1 LGVHLSGPALSE
13 GAEGMEKK
21 YEFTID
27 IQRKIVAMLF
37 SDEKAFKENLE
48 FIKPEY
54 FENPPLREI
63 VSILRDFFDRYGKTP
78 TKEEFLEELETFIN
92 KEVKRHNG
100 FLIDEYLDTAKKVL
114 AFDKTADF
122 DYVKDKVVDFAR
134 YQSMKHAIVEA
145 AEKLLRK
152 KDFEGIVRDIN
163 EAANVGIQESE
174 VRCLADIKAE
184 KVKWLW
190 EDRIPSGKLS
200 LLVGDPGAGKSFFTI
215 FLASRISKGEC
226 WPDCMNKSIDS
237 GRVLLLSAEDSPHD
251 TIRPRADWAG
261 ADVNKIDIVECSKD
275 KSGRIRLFNLSQ
287 DINRLEKMLKK
298 DRNYKLV
305 VIDPLSAYVGRI
317 DTHRDSD
324 VRSTL
329 GPLSFLAEKYNVSVL
344 GVLHFNKNSSLKAIY
359 RILGS
364 IGFIAAART
373 VWLIA
378 RDRDDENEKRRF
390 FAPIKNNLAPPTKP
404 LAFCIEKGRLV
415 FESMPI
421 ENFDIEEVLAP
432 VERASETK
440 RAKDFLLDILRN
452 GPMPQKEIKSTSREE
467 GISWGTL
474 RRAKNKMNIKSFKKG
489 GIGGQWLW
497 ELMEVDRLQRL
508 AEEEAEKRTKS
519 EEEN

>member
-1 LGVHLSGPALSE
+1 
-13 GAEGMEKK
+13 MEKK

-27 IQRKIVAMLF
+27 NQRKIVAMLF
-37 SDEKAFKENLE
+37 SDEKAFSENLE
-48 FIKPEY
+48 LIKPEY
-54 FENPPLREI
+54 FDNPPLRKI
-63 VSILRDFFDRYGKTP
+63 VSILKEFCEKYGKAP
-78 TKEEFLEELETFIN
+78 TKDEFLEELDTFVC
-92 KEVKRHNG
+92 KEVKRQKN
-100 FLIDEYLDTAKKVL
+100 FPIDAYLDTATNVWDVGKK
-114 AFDKTADF
+114 TDF
-122 DYVKDKVVDFAR
+122 EYVKDKVVDFAR
-134 YQSMKHAIVEA
+134 SQAMMHALLEAVEK
-145 AEKLLRK
+145 KLKK

-163 EAANVGIQESE
+163 EAANVGSLESE
-174 VRCLADIKAE
+174 VKCLADIEAE

-190 EDRIPSGKLS
+190 EDRIPAGKFS

-215 FLASRISKGEC
+215 FMASQISKGES
-226 WPDCMNKSIDS
+226 WPDCNNESIET
-237 GRVLLLSAEDSPHD
+237 GRILLLSAEDSPRD
-251 TIRPRADWAG
+251 TIRPRADLAE
-261 ADVNKIDIVECSKD
+261 ADVNNIDIVECSKD
-275 KSGRIRLFNLSQ
+275 KSGRIRLFNLTQ
-287 DINRLEKMLKK
+287 DINRLDEMLKK
-298 DRNYKLV
+298 DRNYRLV

-344 GVLHFNKNSSLKAIY
+344 GVLHFNKNSSLQAIY

-404 LAFCIEKGRLV
+404 LAFSIEKGRLI

-440 RAKDFLLDILRN
+440 RAKGFLLDILKD
-452 GPMPQKEIKSTSREE
+452 GPMPMKEIKNASRDE
-467 GISWGTL
+467 GISWATL
-474 RRAKNKMNIKSFKKG
+474 RRAKEKMNIKSFKESGVG
-489 GIGGQWLW
+489 GKWYWKL
-497 ELMEVDRLQRL
+497 LEVDRLQRL
-508 AEEEAEKRTKS
+508 AEEEVEKRMKS
-519 EEEN
+519 GKEN

>member
-1 LGVHLSGPALSE
+1 MKE
-13 GAEGMEKK
+13 R

-27 IQRKIVAMLF
+27 IQRKIVAILF

-48 FIKPEY
+48 LIKPEY
-54 FENPPLREI
+54 FDYPPLRKI
-63 VSILRDFFDRYGKTP
+63 VSILKEFYERYRKAP
-78 TKEEFLEELETFIN
+78 TEDEFQEELETFVGKEAKRN
-92 KEVKRHNG
+92 KNFPK
-100 FLIDEYLDTAKKVL
+100 DEYLDTATKVL
-114 AFDKTADF
+114 DFGKKADF
-122 DYVKDKVVDFAR
+122 DYVKDKTVDFAR
-134 YQSMKHAIVEA
+134 SQAMKHALLEAVEK
-145 AEKLLRK
+145 KLTK

-163 EAANVGIQESE
+163 EAANVGNLESE
-174 VRCLADIKAE
+174 VRCLADIEAE
-184 KVKWLW
+184 NVKWLW
-190 EDRIPSGKLS
+190 EDRIPAGKLS
-200 LLVGDPGAGKSFFTI
+200 LLVGDPGVGKSFFTI
-215 FLASRISKGEC
+215 FLASQISKGEG
-226 WPDCMNKSIDS
+226 WPDCKNESIET
-237 GRVLLLSAEDSPHD
+237 GRILLLSAEDSPRD

-287 DINRLEKMLKK
+287 DINRLEQMLKK
-298 DRNYKLV
+298 DRNYRLV

-317 DTHRDSD
+317 DTHKDSD

-329 GPLSFLAEKYNVSVL
+329 GPLSFLAERYNVSVL
-344 GVLHFNKNSSLKAIY
+344 GVLHFNKNSSLQAIY

-440 RAKDFLLDILRN
+440 RVKGFLLDILKD
-452 GPMPQKEIKSTSREE
+452 GPMPMKEIKSTSKDE
-467 GISWGTL
+467 GISWATL
-474 RRAKNKMNIKSFKKG
+474 RRTKEKMNIKSFKEG
-489 GIGGQWLW
+489 GVGGKWFWKLV
-497 ELMEVDRLQRL
+497 EVDRLLRL
-508 AEEEAEKRTKS
+508 AEEEVEKRTKS
-519 EEEN
+519 GKEN